1 MNLVGKGHIQL
12 CSEQR
17 SQRQTSSS
25 PTTNLADDLYLQNSF
40 SLDPPAVARPLLLRG
55 WDACLG
61 LLGFP
66 SDSSAGLEGDNP
78 QTRPPSSLGER
89 THVSL
94 ELGVLSL
101 LTDRQGLSWI
111 EQHRAKNQ
119 DLYIL
124 CVGST

>member
-1 MNLVGKGHIQL
+1 MDLVGKGHIQL

-25 PTTNLADDLYLQNSF
+25 LTTNLANDLYLQNSF
-40 SLDPPAVARPLLLRG
+40 SLDPPAVACPLLLRG

-66 SDSSAGLEGDNP
+66 SDSSAVLEGDNP
-78 QTRPPSSLGER
+78 QILAPSSLRER
-89 THVSL
+89 THISL
-94 ELGVLSL
+94 KLRVLSL

-111 EQHRAKNQ
+111 
-119 DLYIL
+119 
-124 CVGST
+124 VV

>member
-1 MNLVGKGHIQL
+1 MVGKGLIQL

-89 THVSL
+89 THVSR
-94 ELGVLSL
+94 ELSVLRL
-101 LTDRQGLSWI
+101 LTDRKGLSWI

-119 DLYIL
+119 DLCIEE
-124 CVGST
+124 

>member
-1 MNLVGKGHIQL
+1 MVGKGHIQL

-66 SDSSAGLEGDNP
+66 SDSSAGLEGGNP
-78 QTRPPSSLGER
+78 QTRPPSSLRER

-119 DLYIL
+119 DL
-124 CVGST
+124 